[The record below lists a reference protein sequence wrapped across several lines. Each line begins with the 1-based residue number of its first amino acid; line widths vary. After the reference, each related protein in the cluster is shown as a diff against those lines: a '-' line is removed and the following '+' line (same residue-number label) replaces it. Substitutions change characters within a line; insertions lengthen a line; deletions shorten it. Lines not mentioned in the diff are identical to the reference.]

1 LFRAAGESPR
11 RRSRGDLV
19 RIAVTVGLLVLSAR
33 HFGDVT
39 RSEQAVF
46 DLFNTLP
53 GELEPVFR
61 SLYRLGTLWAVGLVV
76 VAALVARRRRL
87 ARDLLC
93 AGALAWITGR
103 LLGQMVVAHES
114 LVRSVRLAGSVGH
127 SPTFPAV
134 RLAVTAAVVAAAAPY
149 VTRPMR
155 VLGGFFV
162 AGVSI
167 GAMYLGTSYP
177 VEVFAGLVL
186 GWGVAALVHFA
197 FGSPG
202 NRPTLSQVVDALGR
216 LGVAVTGARLA
227 EHQPHASTLVLADAD
242 GPVRVKVIGRDDS
255 RGRRLERV
263 RNALLYRGLGPRLG
277 SSRFEQVEHEAYL
290 LLAAAH
296 AGVSVPPVV
305 AAGSGGP
312 RAAVIVTRPVHGR
325 RLAEILPEEFDD
337 ELLRDVWSGL
347 GRLHAIPMVH
357 GDLDP
362 EHVIVDGAHATF
374 VGFDEAQNT
383 TDPERAATDVAQ
395 LLVAT
400 ASLAGSE
407 RAMAAAIAAMGPAG
421 VARALPRLQPAALA
435 PATRS
440 INALTHRRL
449 VDSLDDLRNTGARQ
463 LGIEPPRLQQI
474 RRVSSANAA
483 MAVGGLVAVA
493 FLLADVGDPGS
504 VWATMRNADWSWIG
518 IALALSLVANVAY
531 AVALQG
537 TVRVR
542 LPIVETTEVQL
553 GMSFSNLA
561 VPAIGGQGMQV
572 RFLQKLGVDL
582 GSAVAAGGVLS
593 AFGGLVAALGLFG
606 LALLVEPAHVDLSL
620 IPTNGLLLAT
630 LLALGVL
637 LGTAV
642 TIGTIR
648 PLRRLVVP
656 PTTRGL
662 VTIWAAFRSPWQ
674 LTLLLGGNALA
685 VVLSTWCLMACLA
698 AFGGGTSFWALLAA
712 NVGVVTIASIVPI
725 PGGGT
730 AVGTVGLSAV
740 LVSFG
745 VPRDIAVAAVL
756 ANQLAYYY
764 LPAVPGWFAT
774 RDLIRRDYL

>member
-1 LFRAAGESPR
+1 
-11 RRSRGDLV
+11 V
-19 RIAVTVGLLVLSAR
+19 
-33 HFGDVT
+33 GDVT

-53 GELEPVFR
+53 GDLEPVFR
-61 SLYRLGTLWAVGLVV
+61 ALYRLGTLWAVGLVV
-76 VAALVARRRRL
+76 AAALVARRRLL

-93 AGALAWITGR
+93 AGALAWLTGR
-103 LLGQMVVAHES
+103 LLGQLVVAHES
-114 LVRSVRLAGSVGH
+114 LASSVHLVGAAGH
-127 SPTFPAV
+127 SPAFPAV
-134 RLAVTAAVVAAAAPY
+134 RLAVTAAVIAAAEPY
-149 VTRPMR
+149 VTRPVR
-155 VLGGFFV
+155 AV
-162 AGVSI
+162 GVSLVGGVAV

-177 VEVFAGLVL
+177 VDVLAGLVL
-186 GWGVAALVHFA
+186 GWGVAALVHLA

-202 NRPTLSQVVDALGR
+202 NRPTLSQVVDALDR
-216 LGVAVTGARLA
+216 LGVEAAQARLA
-227 EHQPHASTLVLADAD
+227 DHQPHASTLVLAADAD
-242 GPVRVKVIGRDDS
+242 GPIRVKVIGRDDS
-255 RGRRLERV
+255 RGRRLDRV
-263 RNALLYRGLGPRLG
+263 RNALLYRGLGLRLA
-277 SSRFEQVEHEAYL
+277 SSRVEQVEHEAYL

-296 AGVSVPPVV
+296 AGVPVPPVV

-312 RAAVIVTRPVHGR
+312 RAAVVVTRPVGGR
-325 RLAEILPEEFDD
+325 RLADLAPGELHD
-337 ELLRDVWSGL
+337 ELLHELWAAL
-347 GRLHAIPMVH
+347 ARLHAIPMVH

-362 EHVIVDGAHATF
+362 DHIIVEGDHATF
-374 VGFDEAQNT
+374 VGFDEAQCT

-395 LLVAT
+395 LLVSS
-400 ASLAGSE
+400 ASLAGPE
-407 RAMAAAIAAMGPAG
+407 RAIAAAVAAMGPGA
-421 VARALPRLQPAALA
+421 VARSLPRLQPAALA
-435 PATRS
+435 PATR
-440 INALTHRRL
+440 AMCARGRRRL
-449 VDSLDDLRNTGARQ
+449 VDHLDELRNEGARA
-463 LGIEPPRLQQI
+463 LAIEPPRLEQL
-474 RRVSSANAA
+474 RRISSTNAI
-483 MAVGGLVAVA
+483 MAIGGLVAVA

-504 VWATMRNADWSWIG
+504 VWATLRTADWSWLG
-518 IALALSLVANVAY
+518 LALALSLVANVAY

-542 LPIVETTEVQL
+542 LPVVETTEVQL

-582 GSAVAAGGVLS
+582 GAAVAAGGVLS
-593 AFGGLVAALGLFG
+593 AFGGLVAALGLFA

-630 LLALGVL
+630 LLAVGAVL
-637 LGTAV
+637 ATAV
-642 TIGTIR
+642 VVGVIR

-656 PTTRGL
+656 PTARAL
-662 VTIWAAFRSPWQ
+662 VTIWDAFRSPWQ
-674 LTLLLGGNALA
+674 MTLLVGGNAVATL
-685 VVLSTWCLMACLA
+685 LSTWCLMACLA
-698 AFGGGTSFWALLAA
+698 AFGGGASFWSLLAA
-712 NVGVVTIASIVPI
+712 NIGVVTIASLVPI

-745 VPRDIAVAAVL
+745 VTRDVAVAAVL